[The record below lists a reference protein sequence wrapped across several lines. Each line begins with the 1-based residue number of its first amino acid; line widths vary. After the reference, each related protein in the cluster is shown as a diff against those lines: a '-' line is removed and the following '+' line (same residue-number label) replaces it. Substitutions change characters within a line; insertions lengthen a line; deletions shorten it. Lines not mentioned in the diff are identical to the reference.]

1 MDLNLIKQ
9 IRVFGSSIN
18 ILYVEDEENIRNQ
31 ISKMLKQLFNSV
43 EVASNGIE
51 ALEMYKNNSYDLVI
65 TDLKMPLMDGIELCE
80 SIISIN
86 RDQLII
92 LISAHKEID
101 ELLKLINIGVSGF
114 LLKPIDMDVMLHKL
128 FSIVK
133 NVYADKIM
141 KYHYDDM
148 KKQISRSSTMSE
160 DEFNNKD
167 ALTSLYNHKYFMEC
181 ISGSDD
187 VRYAILVNI
196 NDFKLIN
203 DYYSFAHGN
212 HLLYQIANILE
223 NEALNYGCDVFRI
236 SSDEFILL
244 KKEPPVNC
252 DVLKE
257 GAKSI
262 CKLLEK
268 RRFSVIGINDIS
280 ISITLGIAKS
290 QHRLLECLHQ
300 SLQYAKKHGLKY
312 AFYKDVPD
320 NTNSVKNIIEVKK
333 MLQNSIENCLITP
346 VYQPILMKNK
356 NIKYEVL
363 MRIKNINDANRLIE
377 PGLFLDIAK
386 KHSYYNEI
394 SQMVIFQA
402 IDMMLQNDEV
412 FSLNF
417 SYADMNNTDLMNK
430 LEDVIFVNGLGNR
443 LIFEIVETEQL
454 DNMDIVNSFIE
465 RFRVHGV
472 KIAIDDFGSGY
483 SNFAYIFTLQPD
495 FIKIDG
501 SLISQIL
508 DNEKIYVLVE
518 TIIEFAHKLNVE
530 VIAEHVSSQEL
541 HDVLVKLNIDAMQG
555 YFIGHPN
562 ENI

>member
-300 SLQYAKKHGLKY
+300 SLRYAKKHGLKY